1 MIFISV
7 IQKGLAGNRLE
18 CQRALCAWDPDA
30 NSSLF
35 PSGVIRPMDGPPSS
49 ELECGQSYRGVPAR
63 L

>member
-18 CQRALCAWDPDA
+18 CKRLLCAWDPDA
-30 NSSLF
+30 NFSLF
-35 PSGVIRPMDGPPSS
+35 PQEYGPPSS